1 MKFTIENLKKGQSD
15 AQLKEEGVW
24 HQIAVPGFPSTVGF
38 KLRSANSN
46 AARMWDQ
53 KRFRDQRHLYINDTM
68 PPIEVLDRN
77 DADKVAEALLID
89 WEIVMENG
97 EKEPVDAEI
106 VRQVMIQLPDV
117 RFDLIEASKRKDAY
131 RVQEVAAIAKNSAA
145 PSPTTSETA
154 VRV

>member
-1 MKFTIENLKKGQSD
+1 MKFTIENIKKAQSD
-15 AQLKEEGVW
+15 PQLKEDGVW

-53 KRFRDQRHLYINDTM
+53 KRFRDQRHLYLNDNV

-77 DADKVAEALLID
+77 DADKVAEVLLLD
-89 WEIVMENG
+89 WQIVKEDG
-97 EKEPVDAEI
+97 DKEPIDVEL
-106 VRQVMIQLPDV
+106 VRRVMIQLPDV
-117 RFDLIEASKRKDAY
+117 RFDLIEASRRKDAY
-131 RVQEVAAIAKNSAA
+131 RAQEVAAIAKNSDA
-145 PSPTTSETA
+145 PSLMTSETA